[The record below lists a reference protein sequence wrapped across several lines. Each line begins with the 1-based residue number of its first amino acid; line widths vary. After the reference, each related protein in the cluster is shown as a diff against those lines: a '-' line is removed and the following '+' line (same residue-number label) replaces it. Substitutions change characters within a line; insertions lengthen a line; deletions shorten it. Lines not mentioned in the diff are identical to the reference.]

1 MQLCKAKTAF
11 ILGIFLVLLNA
22 CQPEFNPSLNDTY
35 IRYFGNSYNT
45 VPVTFDVLEDGGFLL
60 LGTEVTNTQQ
70 DSNMVLIRT
79 DEFGH
84 IKWRVSIGSTPHEVA
99 KDMVYTSSQIMVFGQ
114 RYNQQR
120 KSDYYLTGV
129 SWDGAVIL
137 EATYGNEATDEKAAG
152 ITVQNDGSFVLL
164 GHSNATREDV
174 EEYDLLSIKVD
185 AFGAKLYERYYGLQG
200 TSETDIIDDFGVSIK
215 SEATNDVVWLGNIK
229 RNVSV
234 NQSVRMVRV
243 DPNSDIIKDEKF
255 TAPQGEIA
263 TSLHAVIQ
271 GYYITGETQNS
282 NSSSIFVRFVD
293 NTLTSIWD
301 RQVDSGI
308 NEKANSIAQTPEREL
323 ILAGRS
329 VNPTTQNEDMLLLL
343 LDEDGKEKWRSY
355 FGGSKADRGIK
366 ALPLRDGGYALFG
379 AITFGN
385 NLMMALIKTDANGN
399 LKN

>member
-45 VPVTFDVLEDGGFLL
+45 TPVTFEVLEDGGFLL
-60 LGTEVTNTQQ
+60 LGTEVTTAQQ

-84 IKWRVSIGSTPHEVA
+84 VKWRVSIGSTPHEVA
-99 KDMVYTSSQIMVFGQ
+99 KDMVYTSTQIMVFGQ

-120 KSDYYLTGV
+120 NADYYLTGV
-129 SWDGAVIL
+129 SWEGAVIL
-137 EATYGNEATDEKAAG
+137 EATYGNENTDEKAAG

-164 GHSNATREDV
+164 GHTNAIREDV

-185 AFGAKLYERYYGLQG
+185 AFGAKKYERFYGLQG
-200 TSETDIIDDFGVSIK
+200 TSEQDIIDDYGVSIK
-215 SEATNDVVWLGNIK
+215 SEASNDVVWLGNIK
-229 RNVSV
+229 RNISI

-243 DPNSDIIKDEKF
+243 DPNSDIIKDEKY
-255 TAPQGEIA
+255 TATQGQIA
-263 TSLHAVIQ
+263 TNLHPVIQ
-271 GYYITGETQNS
+271 GYFITGELQNS

-293 NTLTSIWD
+293 NTLTSVWD
-301 RQVDSGI
+301 RQVESGI
-308 NEKANSIAQTPEREL
+308 NERANSIAQTPERDL

-343 LDEDGKEKWRSY
+343 LDADGKEKWRSY
-355 FGGSKADRGIK
+355 FGGSKADKGIK